1 MALGTVIINGPLII
15 TIGFFLIIYGLMDR
29 RVCMCYSNEFCA
41 MLERVSLGLR
51 TKGSKGSKAGR
62 KYPSLSGKKMIIK
75 GPLKS

>member
-15 TIGFFLIIYGLMDR
+15 IIGFFLIIYGLMDR

-51 TKGSKGSKAGR
+51 TKGSKAGR
-62 KYPSLSGKKMIIK
+62 KYPSLSRKKIIIK